1 MQIYIYLLNLH
12 YPKLSCQD
20 LASGLDPLPPN
31 FFPVLFIYILLSFI
45 KHQTMNT
52 KSLNYFIYTFALIGL
67 VSVLSSFNSNTT
79 QSQIGKYQMS
89 TNTFEDEYEI
99 YITIM
104 DTETGEIKR
113 RAKLYNYERSKYSK
127 CFACDLSN

>member
-1 MQIYIYLLNLH
+1 
-12 YPKLSCQD
+12 
-20 LASGLDPLPPN
+20 
-31 FFPVLFIYILLSFI
+31 
-45 KHQTMNT
+45 MNT

-113 RAKLYNYERSKYSK
+113 RTKLYNYERSKYSK